1 MNIKIFLIFLVL
13 LTTFSAKANSALPV
27 LKQGILFR
35 EAKASLIE
43 DGWMPIKNSRIEKS
57 SLYAQ
62 EIYEQGTLEVI
73 DCISMEL
80 DACWFRYK
88 KKNQILEVKTITRQ
102 LKIDIFHVIK
112 DWVNFFNLNSDC
124 YFL

>member
-1 MNIKIFLIFLVL
+1 MNIKILLIFLIL
-13 LTTFSAKANSALPV
+13 LTAVSAKANSALPV
-27 LKQGILFR
+27 LKQGILYS

-43 DGWMPIKNSRIEKS
+43 DGWIPIKNSRIERS

-62 EIYEQGTLEVI
+62 EIYERGTFEVV

-88 KKNQILEVKTITRQ
+88 KKNQMLEVKTITRQ
-102 LKIDIFHVIK
+102 LKIDKFYVIK
-112 DWVNFFNLNSDC
+112 D
-124 YFL
+124 

>member
-1 MNIKIFLIFLVL
+1 MNIKIFLIFLIL
-13 LTTFSAKANSALPV
+13 LTTVSAQANSALPV
-27 LKQGILFR
+27 LKQGILYS

-43 DGWMPIKNSRIEKS
+43 DGWIPIKNSRIERS

-62 EIYEQGTLEVI
+62 EIYERGTLEVV

-102 LKIDIFHVIK
+102 LKIDKFHVIK
-112 DWVNFFNLNSDC
+112 D
-124 YFL
+124 

>member
-1 MNIKIFLIFLVL
+1 MNIKIFLIFLIL
-13 LTTFSAKANSALPV
+13 LTTVSAKANSALPV
-27 LKQGILFR
+27 LKQGILYS

-43 DGWMPIKNSRIEKS
+43 DGWIPIKNSRIERS

-62 EIYEQGTLEVI
+62 EIYERGTLEVV

-88 KKNQILEVKTITRQ
+88 KRTKYWKLRR
-102 LKIDIFHVIK
+102 LLD
-112 DWVNFFNLNSDC
+112 S
-124 YFL
+124 